1 MNRQKT
7 VVVSKFWALVLLLS
21 LLVAGC
27 GSADTPTPETIP
39 VTVESAPATTGN
51 NTGQNGAGQ
60 NLETAAVPDYPAPSG
75 DYPEAPAAGVPDYPG
90 ANSEAAGAPDP
101 PNPERDI
108 PVPDSTTGAVGGVLV
123 HQMDENSF
131 EPVVPRA
138 LYLGEVLLNSTG
150 EQALISQGTDSPQAQ
165 LFQTGVFI
173 FSDVPPGTYGL
184 IIDLGFAQF
193 PLTDES
199 GLEMLIDVEG
209 GQAYDLGQIMVR
221 LSEP

>member
-7 VVVSKFWALVLLLS
+7 VVVSKFMALVLLLS
-21 LLVAGC
+21 LLMAGC
-27 GSADTPTPETIP
+27 GAANTPTPEVIP
-39 VTVESAPATTGN
+39 VTVESAPATTGENTQN
-51 NTGQNGAGQ
+51 NPSQ
-60 NLETAAVPDYPAPSG
+60 NLETPPTTDYPAPASG
-75 DYPEAPAAGVPDYPG
+75 YPEPSVVEAPSYPG
-90 ANSEAAGAPDP
+90 ANSEPEGLTEP
-101 PNPERDI
+101 PNPERNI
-108 PVPDSTTGAVGGVLV
+108 PSPGSNTGAVGGVLI
-123 HQMDENSF
+123 HQMGENSF

-138 LYLGEVLLNSTG
+138 LYLGEVLRNSAG
-150 EQALISQGTDSPQAQ
+150 EQALISQGSDSPQAQ

-173 FSDVPPGTYGL
+173 FSDVAPGTYGL

-199 GLEMLIDVEG
+199 GLELLIDVEG